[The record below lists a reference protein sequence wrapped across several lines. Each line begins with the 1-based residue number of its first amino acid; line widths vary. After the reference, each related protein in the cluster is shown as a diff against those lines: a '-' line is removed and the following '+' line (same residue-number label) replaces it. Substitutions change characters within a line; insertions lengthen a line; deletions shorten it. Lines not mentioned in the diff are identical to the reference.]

1 MINGGQVSQIS
12 RKIKR
17 SCLVSLWKNKLDKSF
32 PQNNTAIVYNQGYS
46 QTTAT
51 L

>member
-17 SCLVSLWKNKLDKSF
+17 NCHVSLWKNKLVKSF
-32 PQNNTAIVYNQGYS
+32 LQNNTTIVNNQGHS
-46 QTTAT
+46 KTTAA